1 MLALAGQ
8 VLGDSLL
15 RSQYD
20 VSGEDGLAKDWW
32 PDDPEASNLASY
44 ASIFYFVRAYYS
56 TE

>member
-1 MLALAGQ
+1 VLALAGQ

-32 PDDPEASNLASY
+32 PDDPEASNLASFG
-44 ASIFYFVRAYYS
+44 AICFHFLFR
-56 TE
+56 

>member
-32 PDDPEASNLASY
+32 PDDPEASSLASFGFHMLPS
-44 ASIFYFVRAYYS
+44 SISFIFI
-56 TE
+56 